1 MRRLNACTF
10 LMETPLIANGVEI
23 STWVRI
29 SDTARKKINPE
40 SGKKN
45 EGKEDKKR
53 GGKEKGIEKKRKKE
67 DKQSKRRFL

>member
-1 MRRLNACTF
+1 MRRPNAYTF

-29 SDTARKKINPE
+29 SDTARKKFNPE

-67 DKQSKRRFL
+67 EK